1 MSTKWT
7 FVRVAYERDAWQ
19 QDFCR
24 IKAVFCCTLHV
35 DQDAFALLSGLVYIG
50 KCCDD
55 AVDRA
60 VMMLHDAPP
69 LLNICY
75 IKYRGGA
82 ALCQMGISPCP
93 KAFLMI

>member
-1 MSTKWT
+1 MCEDGRLNLS
-7 FVRVAYERDAWQ
+7 VVPYRYGHEAGAY
-19 QDFCR
+19 
-24 IKAVFCCTLHV
+24 
-35 DQDAFALLSGLVYIG
+35 
-50 KCCDD
+50 DD

-69 LLNICY
+69 PLNICY

-82 ALCQMGISPCP
+82 ALCQMRISPCP